1 MVRRSWRHVALGIAL
16 LALIVLIGTIG
27 YMLLGFGALDAT
39 YQTVTTITTVG
50 FREVE
55 PLSSAGK
62 VFTIVLILAGVGTAL
77 YTLTVGLELLVEGH
91 FGLAMERRRMDKQ
104 IASFRG
110 HVIVCG
116 WGRVGKAIARELAHR
131 REAGRDHRQ
140 RPRSTLLCSWVSVH
154 RGGCLRRRRAPRG
167 GHRTC
172 VGARRGGG
180 DRRGQPRHHPVGHAL
195 QPDLFIVARAREE
208 TSAAKL
214 ERAGANRV
222 VNPQEIGGARMA
234 AFLVQPHVTE
244 FLDVVM
250 HDREME
256 LRLEELEIAAD
267 SPLAHITV
275 GQAHVRDQTG
285 ALILAIRD
293 PDGGFITSPG
303 ASTRWSPATC
313 SSRSARR
320 ASSPRWKRRR
330 AARERRRDRNRDRR
344 ADDRRRE
351 AVVPRRRCAVLGGP
365 HLPRHR
371 RLPPKPVLRG
381 SRRTARTP
389 GLRVLRRTPRAS
401 SSTGDVLP
409 GDHGPRRDVGPR
421 SRGADRRGDRPGA
434 AGDRRHALRRR
445 VRQRAAPPRVGSGAG
460 DVRRGSPPRRRDR
473 CRAHPRRAAPR
484 DGDA

>member
-116 WGRVGKAIARELAHR
+116 WGRVGKAIARELAIAEKPVVIIDSDPAR
-131 REAGRDHRQ
+131 LSSVRGYPYIEGDASDDDVLREAGIEHASALVAAVATDAGNLVI
-140 RPRSTLLCSWVSVH
+140 TLSG
-154 RGGCLRRRRAPRG
+154 R
-167 GHRTC
+167 
-172 VGARRGGG
+172 
-180 DRRGQPRHHPVGHAL
+180 AL

-256 LRLEELEIAAD
+256 LRLEELEIAAN

-303 ASTRWSPATC
+303 ASTAMEPGHVLIAIGT
-313 SSRSARR
+313 SSQLAALEAA
-320 ASSPRWKRRR
+320 AS
-330 AARERRRDRNRDRR
+330 
-344 ADDRRRE
+344 
-351 AVVPRRRCAVLGGP
+351 
-365 HLPRHR
+365 
-371 RLPPKPVLRG
+371 
-381 SRRTARTP
+381 
-389 GLRVLRRTPRAS
+389 
-401 SSTGDVLP
+401 
-409 GDHGPRRDVGPR
+409 
-421 SRGADRRGDRPGA
+421 RPGA
-434 AGDRRHALRRR
+434 TA
-445 VRQRAAPPRVGSGAG
+445 
-460 DVRRGSPPRRRDR
+460 
-473 CRAHPRRAAPR
+473 
-484 DGDA
+484 

>member
-16 LALIVLIGTIG
+16 LALIVVIGTIG
-27 YMLLGFGALDAT
+27 YMLLGFGGLDAT

-116 WGRVGKAIARELAHR
+116 WGRVGKAIARELATAR
-131 REAGRDHRQ
+131 KPLVIIDSDPARLSGVSGLPYIVGDASDDDVLREAGIERASALVAAVATDAGNLVI
-140 RPRSTLLCSWVSVH
+140 TLSG
-154 RGGCLRRRRAPRG
+154 R
-167 GHRTC
+167 
-172 VGARRGGG
+172 
-180 DRRGQPRHHPVGHAL
+180 AL

-267 SPLAHITV
+267 SPLANITV
-275 GQAHVRDQTG
+275 GEAHVRDRTG

-293 PDGGFITSPG
+293 ANGGFITSPG
-303 ASTRWSPATC
+303 ATTVMEPGHVLIAIGTSTQLDALE
-313 SSRSARR
+313 AA
-320 ASSPRWKRRR
+320 AS
-330 AARERRRDRNRDRR
+330 
-344 ADDRRRE
+344 
-351 AVVPRRRCAVLGGP
+351 
-365 HLPRHR
+365 
-371 RLPPKPVLRG
+371 
-381 SRRTARTP
+381 
-389 GLRVLRRTPRAS
+389 
-401 SSTGDVLP
+401 
-409 GDHGPRRDVGPR
+409 
-421 SRGADRRGDRPGA
+421 RPGA
-434 AGDRRHALRRR
+434 SA
-445 VRQRAAPPRVGSGAG
+445 
-460 DVRRGSPPRRRDR
+460 
-473 CRAHPRRAAPR
+473 
-484 DGDA
+484 